1 MNNPLSIL
9 TIANTNPEDASHER
23 PVTRDLIINT
33 PSDFE
38 NVHSRDLSPEF
49 FNAGQ
54 QSSVK
59 KKLGPQLSNPG
70 FTDGRKLSE
79 QKSVVNQVYSIPHGE
94 ESRVEVH
101 RGAEYQTKVV

>member
-9 TIANTNPEDASHER
+9 TNANTNPDHVSHER

-33 PSDFE
+33 PSDIE

-49 FNAGQ
+49 FNASQ

-59 KKLGPQLSNPG
+59 KKLGPQFSNPEVTG
-70 FTDGRKLSE
+70 SRKLSE
-79 QKSVVNQVYSIPHGE
+79 PQSVVTQVYSIPQVE
-94 ESRVEVH
+94 EVK
-101 RGAEYQTKVV
+101 RGAEFQNRVV

>member
-1 MNNPLSIL
+1 VNNPLSIL
-9 TIANTNPEDASHER
+9 TIANTNVEDASHER

-33 PSDFE
+33 PSDIE

-59 KKLGPQLSNPG
+59 KKLGPQFSNPG
-70 FTDGRKLSE
+70 VTDGRKLSE
-79 QKSVVNQVYSIPHGE
+79 QQRVVNQVYSIPHRE
-94 ESRVEVH
+94 ESRFEVQ
-101 RGAEYQTKVV
+101 RGAEFQPKVV